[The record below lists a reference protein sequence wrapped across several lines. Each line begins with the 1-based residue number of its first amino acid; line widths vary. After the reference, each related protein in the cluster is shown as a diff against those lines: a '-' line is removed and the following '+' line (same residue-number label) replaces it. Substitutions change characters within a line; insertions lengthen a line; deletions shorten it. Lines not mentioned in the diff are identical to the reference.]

1 MAYRKIRSLAAPVIA
16 YLLAGQA
23 IATAPL
29 PSGSFAMLDSS
40 KGCPVGTPNA
50 ATCYLTRPDQALKV
64 IQNLQRAGVE
74 YFMIPSALP
83 EEAEVIADAIDA
95 KSAKF
100 LTYER
105 WSFEAAVGADGTFDC
120 ATYTSERIEKFL
132 IPLKVSHPTSFVGL
146 QLKDEPSRPD
156 HANLGALAACVRK
169 VPALADLKVFV
180 NLLPA
185 NANDAALNGSGP
197 DNGVAGAIE
206 PEAYGVSCATNSI
219 SDRTK
224 LVAMTDRYTHY
235 VTSALDA
242 IKPDY
247 VAFDL
252 YPFNAKLRTCSV
264 AREQLMTANMSV
276 IAQQANAR
284 GIVPIAYLQN
294 YQLSVPNGSPDSPEH
309 ASFRDLRWYAAFFY
323 AFGGRGTANFL
334 SHDQGQNFGMLD
346 ANNEPRDIAI
356 EQESVF
362 GFTHQVQD
370 ALRGYDYV
378 DFVAPWLGV
387 TSGSMVG
394 WLPSENIMASEF
406 ASQSGGSD
414 IVIFVTR
421 PNGTVS
427 SVPTGLNKWR
437 TKIERL
443 NFGSGLW
450 ETVGQSTNAITVDF
464 GDLPAA
470 VYRLTD

>member
-1 MAYRKIRSLAAPVIA
+1 
-16 YLLAGQA
+16 
-23 IATAPL
+23 
-29 PSGSFAMLDSS
+29 
-40 KGCPVGTPNA
+40 
-50 ATCYLTRPDQALKV
+50 
-64 IQNLQRAGVE
+64 
-74 YFMIPSALP
+74 
-83 EEAEVIADAIDA
+83 
-95 KSAKF
+95 
-100 LTYER
+100 
-105 WSFEAAVGADGTFDC
+105 
-120 ATYTSERIEKFL
+120 
-132 IPLKVSHPTSFVGL
+132 
-146 QLKDEPSRPD
+146 
-156 HANLGALAACVRK
+156 
-169 VPALADLKVFV
+169 
-180 NLLPA
+180 
-185 NANDAALNGSGP
+185 
-197 DNGVAGAIE
+197 
-206 PEAYGVSCATNSI
+206 
-219 SDRTK
+219 
-224 LVAMTDRYTHY
+224 
-235 VTSALDA
+235 
-242 IKPDY
+242 
-247 VAFDL
+247 
-252 YPFNAKLRTCSV
+252 
-264 AREQLMTANMSV
+264 MTANMSV